1 MPLSEEKY
9 GQLRVDA
16 NNQERAVFWKDVK
29 DIIILG
35 LGSLENTRAVKF
47 QLAFAMLLAEHLK
60 GASISA
66 RDPAFTEIDKAVL
79 RQLGCKVSAAVR
91 YDIQRILPRKFVVKR
106 CLGHSAFVK
115 FHC

>member
-1 MPLSEEKY
+1 ME
-9 GQLRVDA
+9 A
-16 NNQERAVFWKDVK
+16 TNQERAVFWRDVK

-66 RDPAFTEIDKAVL
+66 RDPAFTKVDKAVL
-79 RQLGCKVSAAVR
+79 RQLGCKVGAIVQ
-91 YDIQRILPRKFVVKR
+91 YDIPRILPRKFVVNR
-106 CLGHSAFVK
+106 CLGHSAFVRI
-115 FHC
+115 HC